1 MNGKILEEVYD
12 RNTPYSDRIVSHSSS
27 KDSTTTT
34 RRVWR
39 TILLMKG
46 AFDNLHRD
54 RIEMFS
60 SKDHSSRGVLDLDG
74 SLNADKSE
82 KARKRKGPMYRK

>member
-1 MNGKILEEVYD
+1 MV
-12 RNTPYSDRIVSHSSS
+12 RYSRRCRTGMPPTATVSVSHSSS
-27 KDSTTTT
+27 KGSTTTT

-39 TILLMKG
+39 TILLMQVG

-60 SKDHSSRGVLDLDG
+60 GKDHSSRGVLNLEG

-82 KARKRKGPMYRK
+82 KPRKRKGPMYRK

>member
-1 MNGKILEEVYD
+1 MPPTETL
-12 RNTPYSDRIVSHSSS
+12 SVSPSPSRG
-27 KDSTTTT
+27 STTTT

-39 TILLMKG
+39 TTLLMKG

-60 SKDHSSRGVLDLDG
+60 GKDHSSRGVLNLDG

-82 KARKRKGPMYRK
+82 KTRKRKGPMDRK

>member
-1 MNGKILEEVYD
+1 
-12 RNTPYSDRIVSHSSS
+12 
-27 KDSTTTT
+27 
-34 RRVWR
+34 
-39 TILLMKG
+39 MKG

-60 SKDHSSRGVLDLDG
+60 GKDHSSRGVLNLDG

-82 KARKRKGPMYRK
+82 KTRKRKGPMDRK